1 MSDSAFPS
9 TARSARRAVCI
20 HPSCTSLPASYPRS
34 KSRGAVRVYTSVQA
48 AIAALPQGPPLRS
61 ELFCLG
67 PSSLNRPH
75 PSHSSAHPD
84 FAARRLIRD
93 AFAVPIG
100 PRRPTSGSGLSLSVP
115 SLHVVLKDP
124 GEPIGCSCPAPSPTA
139 SAFTLE
145 GRVRRLPTLPSN
157 PFHEGRNDFGA
168 SCFTFATT
176 CTVARLPDGS
186 NPQWADGDFYAR
198 AFDGSVALPAAGY
211 DYGGGWAPPPT
222 GLAPA
227 GTSSLS
233 DSAFA
238 HVPLVKPAPGI
249 LSGSLALPLS
259 FVHRAPSF
267 NSRSESGRMGC
278 RCTTMRR
285 VPSSTPVA
293 LAPVWVMLSQS
304 IITYSATCVP
314 LLGTPQFRRR
324 AVYMRCLR
332 CAGAPRRPR
341 SGSVLSLTIL
351 SQHVAFYD
359 SGKFDGCTYPVPSP
373 SALAFVK
380 A

>member
-48 AIAALPQGPPLRS
+48 AVAALPQGPSLRS

-176 CTVARLPDGS
+176 CKVARLPDGS
-186 NPQWADGDFYAR
+186 SPQWADGDFYAR

-211 DYGGGWAPPPT
+211 DYSGGWAPPPT

-227 GTSSLS
+227 GTST
-233 DSAFA
+233 
-238 HVPLVKPAPGI
+238 
-249 LSGSLALPLS
+249 SLAATPYHPYSGFSPVRLEGRFISRCLTRRLRVLRDVRFAIRPSCTSLPVTS
-259 FVHRAPSF
+259 YP
-267 NSRSESGRMGC
+267 RSESRDAV
-278 RCTTMRR
+278 RWCTTVQAAIAALPQGSSLRSGLCCPG
-285 VPSSTPVA
+285 PSSLIDPMRPTRQHIPISPTRLIRDVFAVRHGATPRQPA
-293 LAPVWVMLSQS
+293 
-304 IITYSATCVP
+304 
-314 LLGTPQFRRR
+314 
-324 AVYMRCLR
+324 
-332 CAGAPRRPR
+332 
-341 SGSVLSLTIL
+341 SGSVLS
-351 SQHVAFYD
+351 
-359 SGKFDGCTYPVPSP
+359 
-373 SALAFVK
+373 
-380 A
+380 

>member
-48 AIAALPQGPPLRS
+48 AVAALPQGPSLRS

-176 CTVARLPDGS
+176 CKVARLPDGS
-186 NPQWADGDFYAR
+186 SPQWADGDFYAR

-211 DYGGGWAPPPT
+211 DYSGGWAPPPT

-227 GTSSLS
+227 GTST
-233 DSAFA
+233 
-238 HVPLVKPAPGI
+238 
-249 LSGSLALPLS
+249 SLAATLMTSGLIRLIGGCTVYRLGRPRISLRPLS
-259 FVHRAPSF
+259 
-267 NSRSESGRMGC
+267 
-278 RCTTMRR
+278 
-285 VPSSTPVA
+285 
-293 LAPVWVMLSQS
+293 
-304 IITYSATCVP
+304 
-314 LLGTPQFRRR
+314 
-324 AVYMRCLR
+324 
-332 CAGAPRRPR
+332 
-341 SGSVLSLTIL
+341 
-351 SQHVAFYD
+351 
-359 SGKFDGCTYPVPSP
+359 SP
-373 SALAFVK
+373 SVPHHLYRGGRNRGAEI
-380 A
+380 